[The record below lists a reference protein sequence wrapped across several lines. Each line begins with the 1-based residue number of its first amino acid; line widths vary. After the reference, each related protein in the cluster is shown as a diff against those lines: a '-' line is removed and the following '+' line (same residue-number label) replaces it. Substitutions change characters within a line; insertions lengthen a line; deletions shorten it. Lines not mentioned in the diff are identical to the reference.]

1 MRNEEP
7 MIHQLRTYTI
17 QHGAM
22 DAWVELFETHI
33 RPVNQRLGIHIIGTW
48 VNQDHNE
55 VIWLRRFSSEA
66 EIEELEAAY
75 FASPERQALG
85 DRPQQFIQHMD
96 IKRLTPD
103 SAAALLD

>member
-1 MRNEEP
+1 

-17 QHGAM
+17 QSGSM
-22 DAWVELFETHI
+22 NDWVELFETHI

-48 VNQDHNE
+48 LNQDHNE
-55 VIWLRRFSSEA
+55 FIWLRRFSSED
-66 EIEELEAAY
+66 EIEALEAAY

-85 DRPQQFIQHMD
+85 DRPQQLIQHMD
-96 IKRLTPD
+96 IKRFTPD

>member
-1 MRNEEP
+1 

-17 QHGAM
+17 QPGAM
-22 DAWVELFETHI
+22 DRWVELFETNI
-33 RPVNQRLGIHIIGTW
+33 RPVNQRLGMHIIGTW
-48 VNQDHNE
+48 VNHEHNE
-55 VIWLRRFSSEA
+55 FIWLRRFSSEA

-85 DRPQQFIQHMD
+85 DRPQQLIQHMD
-96 IKRLTPD
+96 IKRLKPD

>member
-1 MRNEEP
+1 

-17 QHGAM
+17 RPEAM
-22 DAWVELFETHI
+22 DDWVDLFEIHI
-33 RPVNQRLGIHIIGTW
+33 RPVNRRLGMHIIGTW
-48 VNQDHNE
+48 VNHDHNE
-55 VIWLRRFSSEA
+55 FIWLRRFRSEV
-66 EIEELEAAY
+66 EIEALEAAY

-85 DRPQQFIQHMD
+85 DRPQQLIQHMD